1 MYTCK
6 IWSALSAI
14 AADSSLLR
22 CDAASNG
29 KLLLTLR
36 RTIVSS
42 SARSH
47 SPTRIPVGLLDAGM
61 NMIRSIQ
68 KSVTLYPSKNRDIP
82 ADTGLLIRESVF

>member
-6 IWSALSAI
+6 IWSALSTI

-22 CDAASNG
+22 CDDASSG
-29 KLLLTLR
+29 KFLLTFR

-47 SPTRIPVGLLDAGM
+47 SPTRTLVGLLDPGM
-61 NMIRSIQ
+61 NVI
-68 KSVTLYPSKNRDIP
+68 
-82 ADTGLLIRESVF
+82 